1 MQKTGLVYLH
11 IKVHKTGCSFTCN
24 GLKPLQE
31 ATWTPEVGK
40 YSDQACNLKHELVG
54 VSSKRQSLNECVFRL
69 VQAKSTKIP
78 NKRQTT

>member
-1 MQKTGLVYLH
+1 M
-11 IKVHKTGCSFTCN
+11 
-24 GLKPLQE
+24 
-31 ATWTPEVGK
+31 WTPEVGK